1 MSSAPVRRG
10 LFAVCLFA
18 AVALVCLLLG
28 HRWLQRYLETSQA
41 RAASGVKVPDSAGVA
56 GAVTFA
62 DGTAAPSARIRVT
75 WNDSAGRPGSTP
87 ALAGPDGQFTVPA
100 VPSHAAVT
108 EVRASVGPLERRYVP
123 PDSPSGGSVGV
134 RARLLLPRE
143 FALAGRVRRA
153 GDRDPVAGAA
163 LEIAGV
169 RAASDERGGFRVEKI
184 PASALREERCV
195 LRITAAGFAPLDWP
209 VPKDDLPETYG
220 DLTILMEPAK

>member
-1 MSSAPVRRG
+1 MRRG

-28 HRWLQRYLETSQA
+28 HRWLMGYLESSA
-41 RAASGVKVPDSAGVA
+41 RSTAGVKVPDSAGAA

-62 DGTAAPSARIRVT
+62 DGSAAPSARIRVM

-87 ALAGPDGQFTVPA
+87 ALADPDGRFSVPTVP
-100 VPSHAAVT
+100 HKGTVT
-108 EVRASVGPLERRYVP
+108 EIRASLGPLERRYTP
-123 PDSPSGGSVGV
+123 PDAPASNSVGV
-134 RARLLLPRE
+134 KARLVLPRE
-143 FALAGRVRRA
+143 FALAGRIRRA
-153 GDRDPVAGAA
+153 GDREPVGGAA

-195 LRITAAGFAPLDWP
+195 LQITAAGFATLAWP
-209 VPKDDLPETYG
+209 VPMDDLPETYG
-220 DLTILMEPAK
+220 DLTILLEPAK